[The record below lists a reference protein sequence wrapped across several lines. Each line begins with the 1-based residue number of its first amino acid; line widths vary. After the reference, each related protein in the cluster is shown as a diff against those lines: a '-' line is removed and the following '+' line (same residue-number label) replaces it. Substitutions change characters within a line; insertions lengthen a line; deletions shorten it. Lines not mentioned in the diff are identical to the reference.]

1 MEPLVLLNSLF
12 DGRLHTRVLLWNSLG
27 SFWPL
32 DEVSRVLD
40 GLSSLL
46 LRLVKW
52 LSSSI
57 RVPWLRAAS
66 ISLLGWDASDG
77 HRDSTFGELLHRQ
90 ALILNL
96 AVIVLIISILSLVSV
111 PELVV
116 TLNLFLVPSPVP
128 LSLFLHGDVILMTLF
143 NQGHLL
149 FLDRLLFLLGL
160 GSPLE

>member
-1 MEPLVLLNSLF
+1 MEPLILLNSLF
-12 DGRLHTRVLLWNSLG
+12 DRRLHSRVLLRDSLC

-32 DEVSRVLD
+32 NEVSWVLD
-40 GLSSLL
+40 SLSSLL
-46 LRLVKW
+46 LRLVER

-57 RVPWLRAAS
+57 RIPWLRAAS
-66 ISLLGWDASDG
+66 ISLLSWDASDG
-77 HRDSTFGELLHRQ
+77 HRDSSFGELLHRQ

-96 AVIVLIISILSLVSV
+96 AVLVLIISILSLVSV

-116 TLNLFLVPSPVP
+116 TLDLFLVPSPVP
-128 LSLFLHGDVILMTLF
+128 LSLFLHGDVILMALF

-160 GSPLE
+160 GSSLE